1 MVSHRSLFDP
11 SKKED
16 DNSAQQKLLER
27 ISENSGN
34 DDDIEGISPK
44 SVNSRPTS
52 TGNTGKFVPPMLRR
66 DNNASTRSNRSVRS
80 QRANS
85 LSGERPMTAP
95 RSLGTFKRQS
105 TSLRS
110 IGSLIA
116 SDKDNSGKAGST
128 YNRLISN
135 DTIISED
142 DDEDEDVLGIRYA
155 IFWLFIVTIFISI
168 LSDMLVETIQPAATS
183 SGMSNVFLSA
193 IVIPIIGN
201 AAEHASAVIFGLKNK
216 LDLSLAI
223 AVGSAT
229 QIAAFLIPLI
239 VIIGWIMNVPMS
251 WDLQLYEVASLVLAV
266 LLVGYVVQ
274 TGTSTW
280 LDGVVLIGGYII
292 VSGAYWAH
300 VNESDIHE

>member
-16 DNSAQQKLLER
+16 DNSAQQPLLER

-292 VSGAYWAH
+292 VSGAYFAH
-300 VNESDIHE
+300 ANESDIHE